1 MKTRIIAPVII
12 SCIFLSMLCGCGNEK
27 TGDKKATDDSA
38 QAVTTGEVG
47 VVRDEE
53 YGGIF
58 IDLTIDEFN
67 ALGFDF
73 GDSVNISFDNGTK
86 LDDLPY
92 YTGYYVPVDALLL
105 CGYPGSPHPKI
116 ARNYGDSAWEEFKM
130 TENTKVTVTIN
141 EKAKYLSTQEL
152 SELEYSDKREDYD
165 SDIEF
170 ANFREVRG
178 GALREKGFYRS
189 ASPCDNRRNRAPYA
203 NALAEEKGVKYAIN
217 FSDNEDSYLSYTD
230 DDDFDS
236 EYYDGI
242 YRDGNV
248 DFLNLDVNYRS
259 DKFTKT
265 ISEAFLEM
273 ASHDGPCLIH
283 CVEGKDRTGFACA
296 LLLALAGA
304 SSDRIVDDYM
314 ETYKNYYGVTK
325 EGQPEQYGAIVVNV
339 YDFLYCMCDAESGTA
354 TDTLDLKAGA
364 ENYLRK
370 GGLSDDQI
378 SKIEAYIG

>member
-203 NALAEEKGVKYAIN
+203 NALAEEK
-217 FSDNEDSYLSYTD
+217 E
-230 DDDFDS
+230 
-236 EYYDGI
+236 
-242 YRDGNV
+242 R
-248 DFLNLDVNYRS
+248 
-259 DKFTKT
+259 
-265 ISEAFLEM
+265 
-273 ASHDGPCLIH
+273 
-283 CVEGKDRTGFACA
+283 
-296 LLLALAGA
+296 
-304 SSDRIVDDYM
+304 
-314 ETYKNYYGVTK
+314 
-325 EGQPEQYGAIVVNV
+325 
-339 YDFLYCMCDAESGTA
+339 
-354 TDTLDLKAGA
+354 
-364 ENYLRK
+364 
-370 GGLSDDQI
+370 
-378 SKIEAYIG
+378 